1 MRFTIHHTTR
11 KGPLVISAATMR
23 TTFTAVL
30 MCAALAFTGALAG
43 CNTPLSTNASGS
55 NQATT
60 SDQELRE
67 SLPDRA
73 SLKDPRTFTG
83 ISTVPDMGDVV
94 PVTDN
99 AQPQLPVELTDA
111 DGYNVT
117 VKDASRILALDLYGT
132 YTKNLMGLG
141 LQNNIVGRTVS
152 STEPALADLPVVTQ
166 GGHNINVEAVLQL
179 SPSLVIVDHSI
190 GPREAIDQIRDAGVT
205 VVVMEPTRNIAS
217 IGDDIKNLGSVVGLP
232 DEADKLAE
240 RSKKDLDADMEAVKK
255 LAPDQPLRMAFLYAR
270 GNGGVF
276 FILGEGTGAQDV
288 IEGIGAVDVAA
299 ENGLKDAAPANAEAL
314 AKLNPDVFIMMTEGL
329 KSTGGIEGL
338 MQRPGVEQT
347 TAGQHQRVVAL
358 PDGQSLAFGPQTGEL
373 LLRTA
378 QAVYNPDQAQ

>member
-11 KGPLVISAATMR
+11 KGPLVIPAATMR

-43 CNTPLSTNASGS
+43 CNTPLSTNASGG

-117 VKDASRILALDLYGT
+117 VKDASRISRARLVR
-132 YTKNLMGLG
+132 NLH
-141 LQNNIVGRTVS
+141 QN
-152 STEPALADLPVVTQ
+152 P
-166 GGHNINVEAVLQL
+166 H
-179 SPSLVIVDHSI
+179 
-190 GPREAIDQIRDAGVT
+190 GPR
-205 VVVMEPTRNIAS
+205 
-217 IGDDIKNLGSVVGLP
+217 
-232 DEADKLAE
+232 
-240 RSKKDLDADMEAVKK
+240 
-255 LAPDQPLRMAFLYAR
+255 
-270 GNGGVF
+270 
-276 FILGEGTGAQDV
+276 
-288 IEGIGAVDVAA
+288 AA
-299 ENGLKDAAPANAEAL
+299 E
-314 AKLNPDVFIMMTEGL
+314 
-329 KSTGGIEGL
+329 
-338 MQRPGVEQT
+338 
-347 TAGQHQRVVAL
+347 QHR
-358 PDGQSLAFGPQTGEL
+358 GPHS
-373 LLRTA
+373 
-378 QAVYNPDQAQ
+378 

>member
-1 MRFTIHHTTR
+1 
-11 KGPLVISAATMR
+11 MR

-117 VKDASRILALDLYGT
+117 IKDVSRILALDLYGT
-132 YTKNLMGLG
+132 YTKTLMGLG

-205 VVVMEPTRNIAS
+205 VVVREPTRNIAS

-240 RSKKDLDADMEAVKK
+240 RSKKDLDADVEAVKK